1 VSPLE
6 ALAVLLAGVGAGTI
20 NAVVGSGTLI
30 TFPVLLA
37 VGYPP
42 LLANVSNNVGLVP
55 GSLAAA
61 VGYRRELE
69 GQWTRTLRLAVASV
83 VGSVVGAVAL
93 LVLPDDA
100 FRAIVPAFIALA
112 LVLVVLQPRLSQRL
126 ADRPP
131 RPATRGGR
139 ATTAVVGLTGVYG
152 GYFGAAQG
160 VILVAVLGI
169 ALPEP
174 LQRVNAVKNVLA
186 AAANGTAGIVFVLVA
201 EVSWPAAL
209 LIAVG
214 SSLGALT
221 GARYGRRLPA
231 GALRALIVVVG
242 VVAMGQ
248 LIFG

>member
-6 ALAVLLAGVGAGTI
+6 ALAVLVAGAGAGMI
-20 NAVVGSGTLI
+20 NAAVGSGTLI

-42 LLANVSNNVGLVP
+42 LLANVSNNVGLVL
-55 GSLAAA
+55 GSVAAA
-61 VGYRRELE
+61 VGYRRELA
-69 GQWTRTLRLAVASV
+69 GQWARTLRLACASV
-83 VGSVVGAVAL
+83 VGALVGAIAL

-112 LVLVVLQPRLSQRL
+112 LVLVVVQPRLSRRL
-126 ADRPP
+126 AEGDRGPGI
-131 RPATRGGR
+131 RGR
-139 ATTAVVGLTGVYG
+139 RTTTVAVGLTGVYG

-160 VILVAVLGI
+160 IILVALLGI

-186 AAANGTAGIVFVLVA
+186 AAANGTAAILFVLVA
-201 EVSWPAAL
+201 EVSWSAAL

-214 SSLGALT
+214 SSTGAFL
-221 GARYGRRLPA
+221 GARYGRRLPPDV
-231 GALRALIVVVG
+231 LRGLIVVVG
-242 VVAMGQ
+242 LVAMGQ
-248 LIFG
+248 LIAG

>member
-1 VSPLE
+1 LTWLE
-6 ALAVLLAGVGAGTI
+6 ALAVLSAGAGAGTI

-55 GSLAAA
+55 GSVAAA
-61 VGYRRELE
+61 FGYRRELA
-69 GQWTRTLRLAVASV
+69 GQWRRTLRLAGASV
-83 VGSVVGAVAL
+83 VGSVIGAIAL
-93 LVLPDDA
+93 LLLPDDA

-112 LVLVVLQPRLSQRL
+112 LVLVVLQPRLSRRL
-126 ADRPP
+126 AERPQ
-131 RPATRGGR
+131 RPATRGGP
-139 ATTAVVGLTGVYG
+139 ATTAAVGLTGVYG

-160 VILVAVLGI
+160 VILVALLGI

-174 LQRVNAVKNVLA
+174 LQRVNAAKNVLA
-186 AAANGTAGIVFVLVA
+186 AAANGTAALIFVSVA
-201 EVSWPAAL
+201 EVSWTAAL

-214 SSLGALT
+214 SSLGALL

-231 GALRALIVVVG
+231 GALRGLIVVVG
-242 VVAMGQ
+242 LAAMAQ
-248 LIFG
+248 LILG

>member
-1 VSPLE
+1 LTTLE

-20 NAVVGSGTLI
+20 NAAVGSGTLI

-61 VGYRRELE
+61 FGYRRELA
-69 GQWTRTLRLAVASV
+69 GQWPRTLRLAIASV
-83 VGSVVGAVAL
+83 VGALIGAGAL

-100 FRAIVPAFIALA
+100 FRAIVPAFIAVA
-112 LVLVVLQPRLSQRL
+112 VVLVVAQPALTRRLDARHG
-126 ADRPP
+126 RPGI
-131 RPATRGGR
+131 RGGR
-139 ATTAVVGLTGVYG
+139 TTTVAVGLTGVYG

-160 VILVAVLGI
+160 VILVSLLGI

-174 LQRVNAVKNVLA
+174 LQRVNAAKNVLA
-186 AAANGTAGIVFVLVA
+186 AAANTTAGLVFVVVA
-201 EVSWPAAL
+201 DVSWTAVL
-209 LIAVG
+209 LIAAG
-214 SSLGALT
+214 STVGALL
-221 GARYGRRLPA
+221 GARYGRRLPP

-242 VVAMGQ
+242 LVAMGQ
-248 LIFG
+248 LVLG